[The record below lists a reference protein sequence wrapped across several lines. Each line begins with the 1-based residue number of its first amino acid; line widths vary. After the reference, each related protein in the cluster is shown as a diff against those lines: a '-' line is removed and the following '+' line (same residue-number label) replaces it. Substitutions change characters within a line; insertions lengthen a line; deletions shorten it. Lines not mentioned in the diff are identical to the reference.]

1 MCIVTACLFVDDAI
15 NLKIN
20 LSFLILITRKAFKM
34 TWKVFFSSFF
44 KELSVARC
52 SLRSGSGP

>member
-20 LSFLILITRKAFKM
+20 LSFLILITRKVFKM

-44 KELSVARC
+44 KELLVARC
-52 SLRSGSGP
+52 SLRFGSGP